1 MKFRNILE
9 NILVEA
15 SKKDILVNKIGINER
30 LALEFTEICGPL
42 SIILFNK
49 ALQASIDINTTRP
62 DVYKMSGLAYY
73 DGETLKEKIINYF
86 NDRRTGLFDVFG
98 GREEL
103 VGLMDYIR
111 VGLYGNFSGVQNLNL
126 NELLTKSKEW
136 HDSLEIGESKIDYKE
151 ENIIILD
158 FRENNLGYYWADLG
172 GTTCTEEKKRMGHC
186 ADSAGFLYSLRSYKL
201 LNDKHTLNESHLTAS
216 IDSDGTLLQLKGPK
230 NSKPTSE
237 YHSLILPLLY
247 LKIDDKF
254 LINSIGYEYNSA
266 HDFKIGD
273 LTEDEIKK
281 LYGDR
286 PELFKG
292 RQEYKLLRS
301 IGLVEPLKY
310 GNFTLTIHPKYAE
323 SYIKGEYSH
332 IIEDVLDGDTWQYW
346 DNSEYADWK
355 YAVDNELSDEN
366 ILKIIDL
373 LKQKNPKITGSENL
387 SKLIEEYDEDDEIK
401 NRIRWSVNDAEA
413 QDYERYLYERVRSGF
428 EEYGEVISMDD
439 RGVVISIDLET
450 LITDNNISDSD
461 IDEIT
466 DRCGGDDDA
475 ECIFSELLG
484 DGYIEKPI
492 LDVDDRWYPDADR
505 DNFNEIL
512 NDRLNEI

>member
-15 SKKDILVNKIGINER
+15 SKKDILINKIGINER
-30 LALEFTEICGPL
+30 LASEFTDICGPL
-42 SIILFNK
+42 SVVLFNK
-49 ALQASIDINTTRP
+49 ALQAAININTTRP
-62 DVYKMSGLAYY
+62 DVYKMSGLSYY

-111 VGLYGNFSGVQNLNL
+111 VGLYGNFKGVENLNL

-151 ENIIILD
+151 ENTVILD
-158 FRENNLGYYWADLG
+158 FRENGLGYYWADLG

-186 ADSAGFLYSLRSYKL
+186 GDSAGFLYSLRNYKM
-201 LNDKHTLNESHLTAS
+201 LNNKHTLNESHLTAS
-216 IDSDGTLLQLKGPK
+216 IDENGTLLQLKGPK

-247 LKIDDKF
+247 LKVEDKF
-254 LINSIGYEYNSA
+254 LISGVGYEYNSA
-266 HDFKIGD
+266 YDFKISD

-281 LYGDR
+281 LYQDR

-292 RQEYKLLRS
+292 RQEYKLLRK

-310 GNFTLTIHPKYAE
+310 PNFTLTIPTKRAE
-323 SYIKGEYSH
+323 DYVRGEYSN
-332 IIEDVLDGDTWQYW
+332 IIDDVLIGNTWQYW

-355 YAVDNELSDEN
+355 YAVENELNNEN
-366 ILKIIDL
+366 VLKIIDL
-373 LKQKNPKITGSENL
+373 LKQKNPNITGSENL
-387 SKLIEEYDEDDEIK
+387 LELIEEYDEDDEIK
-401 NRIRWSVNDAEA
+401 NRVRWSVNDAEA
-413 QDYERYLYERVRSGF
+413 NDYENYLYNNLKKAF
-428 EEYGEVISMDD
+428 EEYGEVISMNDE
-439 RGVVISIDLET
+439 GVVISIDLES
-450 LITDNNISDSD
+450 LISNNNISDGD
-461 IDEIT
+461 VDEIT
-466 DRCGGDDDA
+466 ERCGDDDDV
-475 ECIFSELLG
+475 ECIFNELLG
-484 DGYIEKPI
+484 DGYIEKPR
-492 LDVDDRWYPDADR
+492 LDVDDRWYPDTDR